1 MNKRERMLAGAV
13 LVLVVAFGGVSLFK
27 SYSTSINSGQS
38 KLDDAQKR
46 LAEAN
51 RALALGRRAAHK
63 IADLKA
69 RSLPSD
75 RDKALSLYKAWL
87 LAKASSAGLKVN
99 DIKLAPRTTPST
111 AFDAIGYSI
120 DATGS
125 LSSVISMLYEFYR
138 SPQLQ
143 QITRL
148 RLRGRPVRP
157 NSMLALEVEA
167 LCLPGAV
174 ATDALPEGDA
184 KRLKLA
190 SVAEYQKSL
199 GERDMATV
207 YTPPRPPA
215 PPTVRRETP
224 PPAAPPK
231 FDESELARFSG
242 TINMRRRLASLDP
255 RPLNR
260 RNAAPHGRRHGE
272 SRRARRH
279 DRIGRR
285 PFAGAQNRR
294 QEVSCRARRIAPQRQ
309 RVGCRRQREAGA
321 AEPNRRK
328 AKRRTDNPVR
338 YIHTAQA
345 RRPRGLLH
353 ADERHPRLKARV
365 PKCFRPRHAPD
376 AERFDR
382 SLAEHKIA
390 RFVPSLTGLYDC
402 FNRIEAIERHALQFA
417 AERVLDDDPAIREP
431 ILPAPRIPNTR

>member
-63 IADLKA
+63 IADLKT
-69 RSLPSD
+69 RSMPSD

-99 DIKLAPRTTPST
+99 DINLAPRTTPST

-125 LSSVISMLYEFYR
+125 LSSVVSMLYEFYS

-148 RLRGRPVRP
+148 RLTRPPGATQLNVV
-157 NSMLALEVEA
+157 LEVEA
-167 LCLPGAV
+167 LCLAGAV

-190 SVAEYQKSL
+190 SAAEYQKSL
-199 GERDMATV
+199 GERDMGTV
-207 YTPPRPPA
+207 YAPPRPPA

-231 FDESELARFSG
+231 FDEAELARLSG
-242 TINMRRRLASLDP
+242 TINIGDGWQAWIYIRST
-255 RPLNR
+255 
-260 RNAAPHGRRHGE
+260 GE
-272 SRRARRH
+272 TLH
-279 DRIGRR
+279 LM
-285 PFAGAQNRR
+285 AGDT
-294 QEVSCRARRIAPQRQ
+294 VK
-309 RVGCRRQREAGA
+309 VGALEGTI
-321 AEPNRRK
+321 ES
-328 AKRRTDNPVR
+328 V
-338 YIHTAQA
+338 
-345 RRPRGLLH
+345 
-353 ADERHPRLKARV
+353 E
-365 PKCFRPRHAPD
+365 
-376 AERFDR
+376 DR
-382 SLAEHKIA
+382 SLVLKTGDKKFRVALGQ
-390 RFVPSLTGLYDC
+390 SLRSGK
-402 FNRIEAIERHALQFA
+402 E
-417 AERVLDDDPAIREP
+417 LDADGNVKPIPPTEP
-431 ILPAPRIPNTR
+431 PKS